1 MKKEILK
8 KAFIA
13 TVPVLSGYLVIGLSF
28 GVVLQS
34 RGYGVLWSAAMST
47 FIYAGSM
54 QFVAVELMSSAASL
68 FTVALTTVMV
78 NMRHVFYGLSM
89 VDRYKNTGR
98 ARPYLIF
105 ALTDETYSLV
115 CNPPEMK
122 AEDEKSFYILVSAL
136 DHIYWIAGSVLG
148 SIIGSVLPFS
158 TEGIDFALTALFVS
172 VFVEQ
177 WLSTKDHV
185 PALMGLGASVLCL
198 LFFGP
203 DSFLIPSMLLI
214 LLGLT
219 LYRRKGVLAP

>member
-54 QFVAVELMSSAASL
+54 QFVAVELMSSAAS
-68 FTVALTTVMV
+68 FITVALTTVMV

-89 VDRYKNTGR
+89 IDRYKNTGK
-98 ARPYLIF
+98 AWPYLIF

-122 AEDEKSFYILVSAL
+122 AEDEKSFYILVSVL

-148 SIIGSVLPFS
+148 SLLGSVLPFS

-172 VFVEQ
+172 VFMEQ

>member
-1 MKKEILK
+1 MK
-8 KAFIA
+8 KAFVA
-13 TVPVLSGYLVIGLSF
+13 SVPVLSGYLVIGLSF

-34 RGYGVLWSAAMST
+34 RGYGPLWAAAMSA

-68 FTVALTTVMV
+68 FTVALTTLMV

-115 CNPPEMK
+115 CNPPKM
-122 AEDEKSFYILVSAL
+122 APEDEKNFYILVSVL
-136 DHIYWIAGSVLG
+136 DHIYWIAGSFLGSVLG
-148 SIIGSVLPFS
+148 AMLPFS

-177 WLSTKDHV
+177 WLSAKDHV

-198 LFFGP
+198 PVFGA
-203 DSFLIPSMLLI
+203 DNFLIPSMLLI

-219 LYRRKGVLAP
+219 LYRRREEAKA

>member
-89 VDRYKNTGR
+89 IDRYKNTGK
-98 ARPYLIF
+98 AWPYLIF

-122 AEDEKSFYILVSAL
+122 AEDEKSFYILVSVL

-148 SIIGSVLPFS
+148 SLLGSVLPFS

-172 VFVEQ
+172 VFMEQ
-177 WLSTKDHV
+177 WQSTKDHV

>member
-1 MKKEILK
+1 MKKDVLK
-8 KAFIA
+8 KAFVA
-13 TVPVLSGYLVIGLSF
+13 SVPVLSGYLVIGLSF

-34 RGYGVLWSAAMST
+34 RGYGPLWSAAMSA

-68 FTVALTTVMV
+68 FTVALTTLMV

-89 VDRYKNTGR
+89 VDRYKNTGK

-115 CNPPEMK
+115 CNPPEM
-122 AEDEKSFYILVSAL
+122 APEDEKSFYILVSVL
-136 DHIYWIAGSVLG
+136 DHVYWILGSFLG
-148 SIIGSVLPFS
+148 SILGAMLPFS

-177 WLSTKDHV
+177 WLSAKDHV
-185 PALMGLGASVLCL
+185 PALMGLVASALCL
-198 LFFGP
+198 LIFGA
-203 DSFLIPSMLLI
+203 DNFLIPSMLLI
-214 LLGLT
+214 MLGLT
-219 LYRRKGVLAP
+219 LYRKREEAKA

>member
-68 FTVALTTVMV
+68 LTVALTTVMV

-89 VDRYKNTGR
+89 IDRYKNTGK
-98 ARPYLIF
+98 AWPYLIF

-122 AEDEKSFYILVSAL
+122 AEDEKSFYILVSVL

-148 SIIGSVLPFS
+148 SLLGSVLPFS

-172 VFVEQ
+172 VFMEQ

>member
-89 VDRYKNTGR
+89 IDRYKNTGK
-98 ARPYLIF
+98 AWPYLIF

-122 AEDEKSFYILVSAL
+122 AEDEKSFYILVSVL

-148 SIIGSVLPFS
+148 SLLGSVLPFS

-172 VFVEQ
+172 VSMEQ

>member
-8 KAFIA
+8 KAFIS

-89 VDRYKNTGR
+89 IDRYKNTGK
-98 ARPYLIF
+98 AWPYLIF

-122 AEDEKSFYILVSAL
+122 AEDEKSFYILVSVL

-148 SIIGSVLPFS
+148 SLLGSVLPFS

-172 VFVEQ
+172 VFMEQ

>member
-47 FIYAGSM
+47 FIYAGCM

-89 VDRYKNTGR
+89 IDRYKNTGK
-98 ARPYLIF
+98 AWPYLIF

-122 AEDEKSFYILVSAL
+122 AEDEKSFYILVSVL

-148 SIIGSVLPFS
+148 SLLGSVLPFS

-172 VFVEQ
+172 VFMEQ